1 MGAPTDVLIRIDEIE
16 IELRGLSTEV
26 HEIRALVTQSA
37 AAPAAEHALLVN
49 VPAPAPVEPPAPI
62 AGVPSTAQAPEMW
75 PPASGS
81 ASQSGTMS

>member
-37 AAPAAEHALLVN
+37 AAPDSGARAAGERPGPRARR
-49 VPAPAPVEPPAPI
+49 ASRSDCSC
-62 AGVPSTAQAPEMW
+62 PSDR
-75 PPASGS
+75 SGP
-81 ASQSGTMS
+81 